1 LVDFSVRV
9 VVVSPATLDSQSL
22 HVTDAVVVGSTAS
35 LLQSLQVS
43 VLVVAGSTDVW
54 EASQSAQSKL
64 DVEVAVAG
72 STGTEELVQSA
83 QVDSAVVVEVFAG
96 STLSD
101 VVELQSSQTDEV
113 EVVVAA
119 LTGVSFVVVVVFAST
134 AVHEGS
140 ESEVVVF
147 QSTQV
152 SRATFS

>member
-83 QVDSAVVVEVFAG
+83 HVLEDMLEVVAG
-96 STLSD
+96 STLT
-101 VVELQSSQTDEV
+101 VVELQSSQTDELD
-113 EVVVAA
+113 VVVAA
-119 LTGVSFVVVVVFAST
+119 LTGVSFVVVVVFPST
-134 AVHEGS
+134 GVYEAA